1 MSDTGI
7 LDLIGKYAGTA
18 VTTFVAGGAGAYLGS
33 YLKKK
38 GENLA
43 THEDI
48 DKLVDQVKAVT
59 KATKEIEAKISDDVW
74 SRQKRWEVQ
83 QAALLETLRYLADAE
98 SRAWALLHA
107 YTNAGQDPTPK
118 QTEDCS
124 LRNREY
130 MDAMNSFWRS
140 KLATAIVCGN
150 RIAGQLDTLDRQLAR
165 VRMMATT
172 NRRTDAW
179 DLFDPIQADKAALT
193 TIIREELGFEQL
205 VAAVNP

>member
-83 QAALLETLRYLADAE
+83 QAALLA
-98 SRAWALLHA
+98 
-107 YTNAGQDPTPK
+107 P
-118 QTEDCS
+118 C
-124 LRNREY
+124 
-130 MDAMNSFWRS
+130 
-140 KLATAIVCGN
+140 
-150 RIAGQLDTLDRQLAR
+150 DTLPTL
-165 VRMMATT
+165 
-172 NRRTDAW
+172 NRGCGLCFTRILMPVKTRHPSKQRTVPCGIENTW
-179 DLFDPIQADKAALT
+179 T
-193 TIIREELGFEQL
+193 R
-205 VAAVNP
+205 